1 MQYRIEITGDAG
13 RKNGDV
19 MPVPERAAV
28 ERAITNLVQ
37 TICPAWTLRTANLLM
52 EDGTMVTI
60 TQEH

>member
-1 MQYRIEITGDAG
+1 MQYRIEITGDAA
-13 RKNGDV
+13 RQNGDV
-19 MPVPERAAV
+19 MPVPDRASV
-28 ERAITNLVQ
+28 ERVIAELVR